1 MCRGKSWPFKIFV
14 KTDGVVHKYQPK
26 SDFGYTTFNE
36 ATLMPVMIG
45 EVISITSGADRY
57 RMLCQGIAETRALN
71 RNVQDS
77 RQGIFVVM
85 AVYVT
90 DQLIVERYLLFP
102 HRKNDRHVSA
112 RLGVQNVS

>member
-1 MCRGKSWPFKIFV
+1 MWSFNVFV
-14 KTDGVVHKYQPK
+14 KSKDVLYKYQPK

-90 DQLIVERYLLFP
+90 DQLIVERYLIFP
-102 HRKNDRHVSA
+102 HRKNDRHVSVRSA
-112 RLGVQNVS
+112 VQNVS